1 MVPHLQPQNYLRS
14 AQSPPPPPQKKSLI
28 GYWEGKS
35 LFFSFFKATG
45 AGRGQLWCLLAVKS
59 YPCVSSVCTASFY
72 SSLMAFPPDLPPPHS
87 RVSLRSVVKCLL
99 DWSPYVGT
107 REVGWGTPKLR
118 VKQTRYNV
126 DHNTCTNS
134 AELGA
139 QDSAQGALNRYASF
153 GVWSLTLGY

>member
-1 MVPHLQPQNYLRS
+1 
-14 AQSPPPPPQKKSLI
+14 
-28 GYWEGKS
+28 
-35 LFFSFFKATG
+35 
-45 AGRGQLWCLLAVKS
+45 
-59 YPCVSSVCTASFY
+59 
-72 SSLMAFPPDLPPPHS
+72 MAFPPDLPPPHS

-139 QDSAQGALNRYASF
+139 QDSA
-153 GVWSLTLGY
+153 